1 MTFYLIDTNVMLA
14 ASASHEAQSDVQG
27 RAMPHEAGLRQHVH
41 DWLATFDL
49 SDDGLVLDEASLI
62 MYEYQRN
69 LPFSQSLHHQEYALE
84 VLQRKRDRGLVR
96 YVPIKVVE
104 ANGERVAELPE
115 AVARIVTDR
124 EDRKWIAAALAAR
137 KHLGLTTPI
146 VYAAE
151 SDWLHVEG
159 ALGQYGV
166 VFCRLLPRDW
176 YKTG

>member
-1 MTFYLIDTNVMLA
+1 
-14 ASASHEAQSDVQG
+14 
-27 RAMPHEAGLRQHVH
+27 MPHEAGLRQHVH
-41 DWLATFDL
+41 DWLAVFDL

-62 MYEYQRN
+62 MDEYQRS
-69 LPFSQSLHHQEYALE
+69 LPFSQSLHHQEYVLE

-124 EDRKWIAAALAAR
+124 EDRKWITAARAAR
-137 KHLGLTTPI
+137 KYLGLTTSI

-151 SDWLHVEG
+151 SDWLHVED
-159 ALGQYGV
+159 ALGQCGV
-166 VFCRLLPRDW
+166 ICCRLLPRDW
-176 YKTG
+176 CKTG

>member
-14 ASASHEAQSDVQG
+14 ASAIHEARSDVQE
-27 RAMPHEAGLRQHVH
+27 RAMPHEADLRERIH
-41 DWLATFDL
+41 DWLVAFDA

-62 MYEYQRN
+62 MDEYQRN

-84 VLQRKRDRGLVR
+84 VLQRKRDRGLVL
-96 YVPIKVVE
+96 YVPVKVVE
-104 ANGERVAELPE
+104 ANGERVAALPDVLE
-115 AVARIVTDR
+115 QIVTDR
-124 EDRKWIAAALAAR
+124 EDRKWIAAARAAR
-137 KHLGLTTPI
+137 KYFGLTTPI

-159 ALGQYGV
+159 ALAEYGI

-176 YKTG
+176 YKT